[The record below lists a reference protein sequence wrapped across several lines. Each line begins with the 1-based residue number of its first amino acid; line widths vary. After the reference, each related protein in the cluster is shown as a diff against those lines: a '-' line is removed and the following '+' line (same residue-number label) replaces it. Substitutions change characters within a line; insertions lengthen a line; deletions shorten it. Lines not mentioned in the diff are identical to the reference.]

1 MWIIND
7 FPVYEIVSG
16 RSTHEKLD
24 FSYCMEKN
32 RAYTLMNDDI
42 FFFITIEGSCQV
54 IIDTKTKKKNRND
67 FLKGKAKREVAS
79 SILSS
84 EEFYDVVSQYEDIVF
99 DFLFCK

>member
-42 FFFITIEGSCQV
+42 FFLLLSKVLAKSSLIQ
-54 IIDTKTKKKNRND
+54 KKKKNRND

>member
-1 MWIIND
+1 
-7 FPVYEIVSG
+7 
-16 RSTHEKLD
+16 
-24 FSYCMEKN
+24 MEKN

-42 FFFITIEGSCQV
+42 FFLLLSKVLAKSSLIQ
-54 IIDTKTKKKNRND
+54 KQKKKNRND